1 MNISIYDIIQGPLYT
16 TKAAYLVNDLKKV
29 VIKVHPQANK
39 AMIKEALEKLF
50 NVKVD
55 AVRTIVRKGKVRT
68 IKRHRTQDALTKRAI
83 VTLKK
88 GYELD
93 LAGQQAEQQ
102 VNKQQDVAAPHAE

>member
-1 MNISIYDIIQGPLYT
+1 MNISIYDIIQGPVYT
-16 TKAAYLVNDLKKV
+16 AKAADLVNNLKKV

-39 AMIKEALEKLF
+39 IMIKEALERLF
-50 NVKVD
+50 NVKV
-55 AVRTIVRKGKVRT
+55 ASVRTIVRKGKVRT
-68 IKRHRTQDALTKRAI
+68 VRRHESQGATTKRAI

-102 VNKQQDVAAPHAE
+102 VSKQQDVAAAE